1 MRYSRSAIRVVL
13 LLLIFIGAN
22 VGWLTCRQTPRV
34 VFAQASSE
42 AVASLKLVVRDSM
55 TGYAVQGEI
64 NAKTKNAP
72 TTFSTDVEGRGNYH
86 LSSGRN
92 DLEIRAI
99 GYQNL
104 LTHFEP
110 DSQSP
115 SPTPTPTPSPTPTPM
130 PNYPLSG
137 RVVTYTKGIGIGGVT
152 MTVSDSL
159 GPQTLTAVTDVDGNY
174 SFNTSVAGDTLTP
187 SKNGY
192 GIQPSWIKAVS
203 SSGHEV
209 ITGTYNFTAIPLPAV
224 QFNSSSYRVDEGDLQ
239 VNLVVTRSG
248 DTSDATS
255 VNFRTSDDSG
265 SQSCNIFNGKASSR
279 CDYIGST
286 GTVSFAPD
294 ETSKTISILITDDS
308 YAEGPESFRVTLSDP
323 WGGVLGV
330 ATATVTIHDND
341 PTTGANPIDDARF
354 FVREH
359 YYDFLNRV
367 PDSAG
372 LDFWT
377 NEITSC
383 GSDQQCIEVK
393 RINVSASFFLSIESQ
408 NTGYLVERMYKAAY
422 GDATGSSTFG
432 GAHQLTV
439 PDLRFN
445 EFLTHA
451 QQIGNGV
458 VVGAPGWESV
468 LENNKQ
474 TFAFAFVWDLRFTTA
489 FPAYLTPPQ
498 FVDKLFQNAGVTPSS
513 ADRNAAIFEFV
524 GGSIDTRDIA
534 ARARA
539 LRRVAGNSTLVTN
552 EFNRAFVLMQY
563 FGYLRRSPN
572 DPPDS
577 DYTGY
582 DFWLTKLNQF
592 NGNFVSAEMVKA
604 FIVSTEYRSRFG
616 P

>member
-13 LLLIFIGAN
+13 LLLIFTGAN

-110 DSQSP
+110 GSQSP

-174 SFNTSVAGDTLTP
+174 SFNNSVAGDTLTP

-224 QFNSSSYRVDEGDLQ
+224 QFNSSSYSVDEGDLQ

-279 CDYIGST
+279 CDYIGSP

-308 YAEGPESFRVTLSDP
+308 YAEGPESFKVTLSDP
-323 WGGVLGV
+323 WGGVLSV
-330 ATATVTIHDND
+330 ATASRSSGSMSQRRSFSRLSLRTQVIWLNGCTRR
-341 PTTGANPIDDARF
+341 PMAMRLA
-354 FVREH
+354 VRR
-359 YYDFLNRV
+359 L
-367 PDSAG
+367 
-372 LDFWT
+372 
-377 NEITSC
+377 
-383 GSDQQCIEVK
+383 
-393 RINVSASFFLSIESQ
+393 
-408 NTGYLVERMYKAAY
+408 
-422 GDATGSSTFG
+422 
-432 GAHQLTV
+432 
-439 PDLRFN
+439 
-445 EFLTHA
+445 
-451 QQIGNGV
+451 
-458 VVGAPGWESV
+458 
-468 LENNKQ
+468 
-474 TFAFAFVWDLRFTTA
+474 
-489 FPAYLTPPQ
+489 
-498 FVDKLFQNAGVTPSS
+498 
-513 ADRNAAIFEFV
+513 
-524 GGSIDTRDIA
+524 A
-534 ARARA
+534 ARI
-539 LRRVAGNSTLVTN
+539 S
-552 EFNRAFVLMQY
+552 
-563 FGYLRRSPN
+563 
-572 DPPDS
+572 
-577 DYTGY
+577 
-582 DFWLTKLNQF
+582 
-592 NGNFVSAEMVKA
+592 
-604 FIVSTEYRSRFG
+604 
-616 P
+616 